1 MFDKNKINQAQSTK
15 ITKHTIMIVDD
26 EEANLRS
33 LKRSLESDYEIIT
46 ACNGL
51 EALELIQS
59 DKNPERIHLILSDQ
73 RMPGLTGV
81 ELLKEVLTIIPKAIR
96 IILTGYTDMDA
107 TISAINEGH
116 IYNFISKPIEP
127 QDLKISIKRA
137 LESYELSLQNEKLI
151 EELKLLNTDLELKVQ
166 VRTSDLKESLIE
178 LQKSNAVKDK
188 LFSIIAHDLRS
199 PYSMLVSTTDLLVN
213 DYNEFD
219 ETEIIELIK
228 ELHDSSKRGLFL
240 LENLLDWA
248 RMQTNRLSVKL
259 EKIELQSTVE
269 KIIDLLYSQ
278 AKTKHIQIYSMIVP
292 DTIILTDINII
303 QTTLRNLI
311 VNAIKFTAT
320 GGEIIIKAE
329 KIVDF
334 WQVSVADTGVGI
346 SEENKENLFK
356 NDTFQTTYGTNKE
369 KGSGL
374 GLLLC
379 KELIEKIGGKIWVQ
393 SEPGRG
399 SIFNFTIPIKH

>member
-1 MFDKNKINQAQSTK
+1 
-15 ITKHTIMIVDD
+15 MIVDD